1 MSEVK
6 VNKISPRTNCGT
18 VTVGDSGDSVSVTA
32 GVPVTVNGDLKSNAL
47 KATDGGVII
56 SQSGTNITLGAS
68 GDTVSLAS
76 GASQSGFG
84 RSGSVNW
91 QTGSVK
97 TATFTA
103 ANGEGYFCNT
113 TGGAFNITLPSS
125 PTAGDIVALKDYNG
139 TFNTNNLTIDRN
151 GSPLNG
157 ATSNFALT
165 VDNTSMT
172 LVYVDGTEGWMAVE
186 EGTGFIGENFIKATG
201 GTITTCGN
209 DKIHTFTGPGTF
221 TVCSLA
227 DVSANNQVSYL
238 VVAGGGGAGYYYG
251 GAGGA
256 GGFREDKSP
265 TTTYTASPLDGAGN
279 KTVTATGFP
288 ITVGA
293 GGGSAQYPTTLG
305 TNGSPSTFFSITS
318 TGGGAGNGSPSGG
331 SAGANGGSGGGG
343 GGIGPNSGRTGGSGN
358 TPPVSPPQG
367 KNGGTVP
374 APSGSMGA
382 GAGGAGGAAA
392 TSGPNDTIKTGGVG
406 AGTAINPA
414 SGTPGPSGS
423 LKYFA
428 GGGAGGPPSGSAPGG
443 YGGGGNYNTAGT
455 VNTGGGAGADAGGGG
470 PAPAYKG
477 GGGSG
482 IVIIRYKFQ

>member
-1 MSEVK
+1 MTSKIK
-6 VNKISPRTNCGT
+6 VDNINKVSDDSNIIKKCGT
-18 VTVGDSGDSVSVTA
+18 TTTIGS
-32 GVPVTVNGDLKSNAL
+32 
-47 KATDGGVII
+47 
-56 SQSGTNITLGAS
+56 GAS
-68 GDTVSLAS
+68 NPIVVDGSAVTIGRCGGTVALAS
-76 GASQSGFG
+76 GASQTGFG
-84 RSGSVNW
+84 REGSVNW
-91 QTGSVK
+91 QTGSIK
-97 TATFTA
+97 TGTFTA

-113 TGGAFNITLPSS
+113 TASAFNITLPSS

-139 TFNTNNLTIDRN
+139 TFNSNNLTIDRN

-209 DKIHTFTGPGTF
+209 DRIHTFTGPGTF

-227 DVSANNQVSYL
+227 DVAANNQVSYI

-256 GGFREDKSP
+256 GGFREDKSS
-265 TTTYTASPLDGAGN
+265 TTPYTASPLDGAGD

-318 TGGGAGNGSPSGG
+318 TGGGGGNGSPSGG
-331 SAGANGGSGGGG
+331 AGGANGGSGGGG
-343 GGIGPNSGRTGGSGN
+343 GGIGPNSGRTAGAGN
-358 TPPVSPPQG
+358 TPPVAPPQG
-367 KNGGTVP
+367 NPGGAVP
-374 APSGSMGA
+374 NPIGSMGA
-382 GAGGAGGAAA
+382 GGGGAGGAGAS
-392 TSGPNDTIKTGGVG
+392 SGPNDTIKAGGVG
-406 AGTAINPA
+406 TGTAINPA
-414 SGTPGPSGS
+414 AGTPGPSGS

-428 GGGAGGPPSGSAPGG
+428 GGGAGGPGPSPGAPGG
-443 YGGGGNYNTAGT
+443 YGGGGNYEVAGT
-455 VNTGGGAGADAGGGG
+455 ANTGGGAGADAGGGG